1 MTPPSISS
9 AGKKSGRIIVGVADM
24 KCSPGPEG
32 TITTHALGSCIGL
45 TVWDPTTRSG
55 GMLHYMLGQPRDKEK
70 ALKNPHMYAVS
81 GVPAL
86 FRTMYELGSKKD
98 NLIVC
103 AAGASEILDDQ
114 AGFSIG
120 KKNRTIL
127 RKLFW
132 KNGIVL
138 HAEDTGGNVARHMS
152 LDLATGAVTLRIKNE
167 EVELWRP

>member
-1 MTPPSISS
+1 MTGSRQSSI
-9 AGKKSGRIIVGVADM
+9 GRQSERIVVGVADL
-24 KCSPGPEG
+24 KVSPGSSG

-45 TVWDPTTRSG
+45 TVWDPVSRAG
-55 GMLHYMLGQPRDKEK
+55 GMLHYMLAQPRDKEK
-70 ALKNPHMYAVS
+70 ARQNPHMYAVS

-86 FRTMYELGSKKD
+86 FRSMYEMGCVKEK
-98 NLIVC
+98 LIVC

-120 KKNRTIL
+120 KRNRTIL

-138 HAEDTGGNVARHMS
+138 HAEDTGGSVARHMT
-152 LDLATGAVTLRIKNE
+152 LDLETGRVALRIKNE
-167 EVELWRP
+167 EIELWRP